1 MLRRLDFLVRS
12 FVALF
17 AGQVQ
22 EAPSATVVVPGD
34 GAVDLHGVTE
44 VQVLANP
51 DKGIKLLW
59 LQVDNFIV
67 ASAHSSPLVFPW
79 NTNTAA
85 NGMHVL
91 EGDVQYKNRRS
102 AQDRLAVNVTNTEPQ
117 PQTGKIAAAGLVY
130 LFGGGA

>member
-1 MLRRLDFLVRS
+1 MLRRLDFLVRA
-12 FVALF
+12 FAALF
-17 AGQVQ
+17 TGGMQ
-22 EAPSATVVVPGD
+22 EAQSVTVLVPGN
-34 GAVDLHGVTE
+34 GTADLHDVVE
-44 VQVLANP
+44 VQVQASP
-51 DKGIKLLW
+51 AKGIRALW
-59 LQVDNFIV
+59 LQVDSSIV
-67 ASAHSSPLVFPW
+67 ANVTSSPLVFLW
-79 NTNTAA
+79 DTNKAT